1 MIIYLSDDLFHRHT
15 ANKYLGYPV
24 LISGYL
30 LREGRH
36 IAAGLQLPSSSQ
48 LDGYGSCG
56 TAGPMAMLPAHQ

>member
-1 MIIYLSDDLFHRHT
+1 MNHYLTDDLLET
-15 ANKYLGYPV
+15 GIANKYPGYPV

-30 LREGRH
+30 LHGDQH
-36 IAAGLQLPSSSQ
+36 TAAGLQLPSSSQ